1 MIQEKRGRGRLGI
14 AATAA
19 MLMALAGVSGCGSDS
34 GGGTTPP
41 PPPPPVTANACQ
53 PGNAMQVV
61 VDKKG
66 KTVTAYIPNSD
77 WGGSNGPGIQVVPV
91 EGSSQTCQEITTTDD
106 INSCAYDNTTQQVV
120 CTSNDTNVYVISG
133 TTITQTL
140 NSGGVYPGGVFSGG
154 GCATCNIA
162 MGSGYAVIGIGLD
175 FDVTGYELLDL
186 TNYSFSTPLQASAEI
201 SEAPSFDP
209 RRELLLS
216 PNYNSDAEV
225 GTTGGYQIAKIN
237 PSTGAVSLYNY
248 SDNTTNLTSYYPDSA
263 GEDCSTGVAL
273 STLEYTNKMF
283 LANLNNA
290 TYATSGPPLT
300 WDAPSQIQTLAG
312 FETFTAGTTGI
323 AVAPGS
329 HVALLEDEFGTTA
342 FGAIKLPSTAGN
354 GVPSVVDWVVANM
367 PKDPSGTGWEM
378 PDDPHG
384 LTAYVSP
391 NSKKPIGL
399 ITNLSR
405 TYLAVVDIN
414 ALLKAQ
420 RAGTSGSAA
429 HEVNSSVDLLSTGIV
444 KFIPMCA
451 TPPPS

>member
-1 MIQEKRGRGRLGI
+1 MIQEKRGRGQLGI

-19 MLMALAGVSGCGSDS
+19 MLMALVGVSGCGPDS

-77 WGGSNGPGIQVVPV
+77 WDGGNGPGIQVVPV

-120 CTSNDTNVYVISG
+120 CTSDDTNVYVISG
-133 TTITQTL
+133 TTITKTL
-140 NSGGVYPGGVFSGG
+140 DSGGVYPGGVFSGG

-162 MGSGYAVIGIGLD
+162 MGNGVAAIGVGMAEG
-175 FDVTGYELLDL
+175 VTGYELLDL
-186 TNYSFSTPLQASAEI
+186 TNDLFTAPLQASAQI

-209 RRELLLS
+209 KRELLLS
-216 PNYNSDAEV
+216 PNYNPV
-225 GTTGGYQIAKIN
+225 GGYQIVKVN
-237 PSTGAVSLYNY
+237 PSNDAISFYDY
-248 SDNTTNLTSYYPDSA
+248 SDNQIDLTGYLPDSA

-273 STLEYTNKMF
+273 STLEGDNQIF
-283 LANLNNA
+283 LANLNKA
-290 TYATSGPPLT
+290 VYSTSGSPLT

-312 FETFTAGTTGI
+312 FETFNAGTTGI

-342 FGAIKLPSTAGN
+342 FGAIKLPSTASN
-354 GVPSVVDWVVANM
+354 GAPSVVDWVVANM
-367 PKDPSGTGWEM
+367 PNDPSGTGWEM

-399 ITNLSR
+399 IVNLSR

-444 KFIPMCA
+444 KFITMCA